1 MFGISLLSTKS
12 YITSI
17 LWHFFPPIST
27 GGSSFDR
34 LSTASA
40 GSDSGHHSDFGDDRN
55 NKMKVIVIVECCYT
69 YGMIENSKYF
79 NLYYRVRGC
88 A

>member
-1 MFGISLLSTKS
+1 MIDILSN
-12 YITSI
+12 Y
-17 LWHFFPPIST
+17 FFFT

-55 NKMKVIVIVECCYT
+55 NKMKVIIIVECNVVILDV
-69 YGMIENSKYF
+69 MIEN
-79 NLYYRVRGC
+79 
-88 A
+88 